1 MLCVC
6 VFLVFVKCVFLMML
20 LMYVRCKYHLISC
33 VIHVLHLYTY
43 IYIYIYTYFVVV
55 IVDGAVDVGSWQLS
69 MLEVAKKQK
78 CGYRLTNF
86 IDLDASN
93 LRETKNFRY
102 LKWRVAGTL

>member
-1 MLCVC
+1 MYYMYIHI
-6 VFLVFVKCVFLMML
+6 FL
-20 LMYVRCKYHLISC
+20 
-33 VIHVLHLYTY
+33 
-43 IYIYIYTYFVVV
+43 YIYTYFVVV

-93 LRETKNFRY
+93 LRETIAHQEFQVPKMEGCRNLIRLLWGVGFPLHKPY
-102 LKWRVAGTL
+102 IQLI